1 MPYLRIQI
9 GKLYKVEP
17 TFTIHIIRLMAAAN
31 DFNTVASAMLGLP
44 QPKDHATELQIKGER
59 AYFFRLASGHL
70 HEAIQVVK
78 ELGKDCAHIFQAA
91 PSEFGL
97 EKTYSRIATTV
108 YPLENDLARLR
119 HHAVF
124 HYDASEVIGV
134 LDEWGPDAEG
144 EIVVDKTHS
153 KTRHSVAD
161 EVLAHEI
168 WRIFKI
174 PPDDEGSKKALGDL
188 FDQLVP
194 LQTDVMECVLGLL
207 HTVRKLYPEL
217 IQFRED

>member
-9 GKLYKVEP
+9 GKLYKAEP

-31 DFNTVASAMLGLP
+31 DFTTVGSAMLGLP
-44 QPKDHATELQIKGER
+44 QPEDHATELQIKGQR

-78 ELGKDCAHIFQAA
+78 QLGKDCAHILQAA
-91 PSEFGL
+91 PSELGL
-97 EKTYSRIATTV
+97 EKTYNKIATAAS
-108 YPLENDLARLR
+108 PLENDLGRLR
-119 HHAVF
+119 AHAVF
-124 HYDASEVIGV
+124 HYDASEVLGV
-134 LDEWGPDAEG
+134 LKEWGPDAEG
-144 EIVVDKTHS
+144 EIVVGTTYS

-174 PPDDEGSKKALGDL
+174 PPDDEGSRKALGDL

-194 LQTDVMECVLGLL
+194 LQTDIMDCVLGLL
-207 HTVRKLYPEL
+207 YTVRKMYPEV
-217 IQFRED
+217 IQFREE